1 MAAGR
6 WSGPARHG
14 KNARRDHHR
23 EPLAIGWGQAKRGG
37 DVSVRGETVVAAFER
52 ERLNEGLARLHGQGF
67 GPSARVLDGAR
78 GDLRGQLS
86 RAGLPADLADRL
98 VPAERRQ
105 ATSLLVVHA
114 PARGETVKGLLDR
127 SGAYSIEVVLP
138 GPPAATVDALFVEDP
153 STGSP
158 AEFGA

>member
-14 KNARRDHHR
+14 RNARRDHHR
-23 EPLAIGWGQAKRGG
+23 EPLAIGWGPR
-37 DVSVRGETVVAAFER
+37 DVAVRGETVVAAFDR
-52 ERLNEGLARLHGQGF
+52 DRLNEGLARLHGQGF

-78 GDLRGQLS
+78 SDLGGQLT

-105 ATSLLVVHA
+105 GTSLLVVHA
-114 PARGETVKGLLDR
+114 PARGATVKVLLDR
-127 SGAYSIEVVLP
+127 SGAYSVEIVMP
-138 GPPAATVDALFVEDP
+138 GPPAATVDEFLLDDSSAA
-153 STGSP
+153 SP

>member
-14 KNARRDHHR
+14 RNARRDHHW
-23 EPLAIGWGQAKRGG
+23 EPLAIGWGPR
-37 DVSVRGETVVAAFER
+37 DVAVRGETVVAAFER
-52 ERLNEGLARLHGQGF
+52 DRLNEGLARLHGQGF
-67 GPSARVLDGAR
+67 GPSARVLDSAR

-127 SGAYSIEVVLP
+127 AGAYSIEVVMP
-138 GPPAATVDALFVEDP
+138 GPPAATVDALCVEDP